1 MRISDWSSDVCSSD
15 LGIAVTRSTNSVD
28 DLIDGVKIDLLAASP
43 GTPVTI
49 GTTRP
54 IASLE
59 QVVTDFVDTY
69 NHMLALL
76 KEDTNPISGTLA
88 RDGAA
93 RTLKTSLAALT
104 LTPLT
109 SGGAAGVPTTL
120 AEIGVTTNRDGTLSV
135 DSDRLSRALTATP
148 DAIEA
153 MFAKGSAATGDG
165 LPAALDAIAAAAAD
179 KKYGLVASQSTYD
192 KAQIGRAHV

>member
-1 MRISDWSSDVCSSD
+1 
-15 LGIAVTRSTNSVD
+15 
-28 DLIDGVKIDLLAASP
+28 
-43 GTPVTI
+43 
-49 GTTRP
+49 
-54 IASLE
+54 
-59 QVVTDFVDTY
+59 
-69 NHMLALL
+69 MLALL

-153 MFAKGSAATGDG
+153 MFAKGSAATGAG

-179 KKYGLVASQSTYD
+179 KQYGPDPAPRNHD
-192 KAQIGRAHV
+192 KATGPTTHPHTPTTQ

>member
-1 MRISDWSSDVCSSD
+1 
-15 LGIAVTRSTNSVD
+15 
-28 DLIDGVKIDLLAASP
+28 
-43 GTPVTI
+43 
-49 GTTRP
+49 
-54 IASLE
+54 
-59 QVVTDFVDTY
+59 
-69 NHMLALL
+69 MLALL

-165 LPAALDAIAAAAAD
+165 LRSEEHTSELQSLMRNSYAVFCLT
-179 KKYGLVASQSTYD
+179 KKTTDHQMTHYNTL
-192 KAQIGRAHV
+192 